1 MGAQVV
7 EIKEKR
13 QRRPVSRVTVLTEK
27 AAPGPVLAT
36 RWFLSSPS
44 SCKQVVPP
52 FGLIVRSARSRSAF
66 ATLGPEIPLTTS
78 RSASR
83 RTSCWAERISAFRPQ
98 EQRGIGCR
106 SEQVV
111 EIGHRDLIA
120 SISEQAGNR
129 VRPQRAG

>member
-27 AAPGPVLAT
+27 AAPGRGLAT
-36 RWFLSSPS
+36 RWLLASPS

-83 RTSCWAERISAFRPQ
+83 RTSCWAERISALADAGGGRDPA
-98 EQRGIGCR
+98 ENRRNSAGSDAGRNR
-106 SEQVV
+106 S
-111 EIGHRDLIA
+111 R
-120 SISEQAGNR
+120 
-129 VRPQRAG
+129 